1 MLELILLLRRR
12 CIKYIKYNQN
22 PLMNIKNNNRS
33 TQVNP
38 LRANPT
44 KNCETHS
51 NKSPAKAGEL
61 IECVWPFCS
70 VDTQKAKD
78 IFSWNI
84 SNVIMKNNPFNKKT
98 NKAVKSKWGSYFNVK
113 AKSTENGMTVRF
125 LMIGKAIAGK
135 RLGLQVRN
143 KSERAGQS
151 ITAMKSS
158 RQVKELKRIIR
169 DKWVIKELTRSINS
183 AMIDRLTSTFDGN

>member
-1 MLELILLLRRR
+1 
-12 CIKYIKYNQN
+12 
-22 PLMNIKNNNRS
+22 MNIKNNNRS

-51 NKSPAKAGEL
+51 NKSPAKSRRTDWVCLTILWCWHLKGSRY
-61 IECVWPFCS
+61 FFM
-70 VDTQKAKD
+70 K
-78 IFSWNI
+78 I

-113 AKSTENGMTVRF
+113 AESTETGMTIWF

-151 ITAMKSS
+151 IITMKSS
-158 RQVKELKRIIR
+158 RQVKELKRIVR

-183 AMIDRLTSTFDGN
+183 AMIDRLISTFDGY